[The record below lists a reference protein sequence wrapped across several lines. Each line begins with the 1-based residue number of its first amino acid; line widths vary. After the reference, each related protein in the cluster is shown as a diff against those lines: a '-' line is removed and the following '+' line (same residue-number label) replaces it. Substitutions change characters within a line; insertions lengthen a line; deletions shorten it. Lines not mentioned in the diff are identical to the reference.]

1 MLKKMALA
9 LAALTIFMVVPA
21 LAGPATGCNK
31 IKFVGSYTSPSTIS
45 DIFGSVNNPSPNPI
59 SHSYLLQLNLNSDGT
74 ATRFWTGNS
83 DYLINTGTGSPQIG
97 SWTCRA
103 DGKLIVT
110 LIQALYQP
118 VGVGG
123 ANGNVTTPDVELWQH
138 YRTTYLF
145 SVDDVNTLT
154 RIQSRNR
161 TYDPTQDPTDPNGGT
176 LSPKINTDQSVY
188 TRLVA
193 SDADLNAPVT
203 P

>member
-9 LAALTIFMVVPA
+9 ISALTIFMVVPTI
-21 LAGPATGCNK
+21 AGPATGCNK
-31 IKFVGSYTSPSTIS
+31 IRFFGSYTTQSSLS
-45 DIFGSVNNPSPNPI
+45 DIFGDGLTN
-59 SHSYLLQLNLNSDGT
+59 HSYILQLNLSSDGT

-83 DYLINTGTGSPQIG
+83 DYLINTGTGSTQNG

-110 LIQALYQP
+110 LIQALYTP
-118 VGVGG
+118 VAVGG
-123 ANGNVTTPDVELWQH
+123 ANGNLTTPDVELWRH

-154 RIQSRNR
+154 KVQSRSR
-161 TYDPTQDPTDPNGGT
+161 TYSPTQDPTDAAGGT
-176 LSPKINTDQSVY
+176 LSNTINTDPIVY